1 MLSYYHTIRLFS
13 TSFFVSLQ
21 ILPVASLF
29 LLSDSSEANRD
40 NAESLIVTGGDPLIS
55 LLSALAPVMSAIAW
69 DQAQAGWQEISQ
81 TLGWDAGRLANN
93 QADN

>member
-1 MLSYYHTIRLFS
+1 MGRTDSFYMLSYYHTIRLFS

-40 NAESLIVTGGDPLIS
+40 NAESLIVMGGDPLIS

-81 TLGWDAGRLANN
+81 TLG
-93 QADN
+93 